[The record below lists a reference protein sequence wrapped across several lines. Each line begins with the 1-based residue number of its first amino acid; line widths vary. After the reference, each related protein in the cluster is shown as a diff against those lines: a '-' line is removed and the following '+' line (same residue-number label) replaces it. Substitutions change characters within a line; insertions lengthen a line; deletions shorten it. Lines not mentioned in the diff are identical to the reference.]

1 MKCIYVL
8 RKYSSLWYRSSYISY
23 IYLISGDDDSI
34 LSPEAHYKIGAALA
48 VLGNFIIAVSLNV
61 QVRSFDFLC
70 C

>member
-1 MKCIYVL
+1 MYYVNTVVCGIDHHI
-8 RKYSSLWYRSSYISY
+8 YISY
-23 IYLISGDDDSI
+23 ICLISGDDDSI